1 MKNLKKEEIKSLI
14 REAIDKANLE
24 EGWLDR
30 LKARALSMGKSKEN
44 KALSRAMTILKGFE
58 KQAVDSLMD
67 LQQLTGDDA
76 QTQNLIKSVEESM
89 TEVIARIED
98 VSRALKD
105 EMVGNKWLDKGP
117 SKKDLEAFKDEE
129 PEAEEYEPDSETGEW
144 SARKRQD
151 IEAKRLKNYKRK
163 MAMKRRQAALR
174 RAQLGLPPRKGDAE
188 LLAPMRGLRGR
199 PAGQAR
205 KRKLAQARA
214 SAARVPRPMTE
225 DRNE

>member
-30 LKARALSMGKSKEN
+30 LKARAASMGKGEEKKATAKAGSLVDGFKK
-44 KALSRAMTILKGFE
+44 KALRF
-58 KQAVDSLMD
+58 LMD
-67 LQQLTGDDA
+67 LEMMVGDNPKV
-76 QTQNLIKSVEESM
+76 QKLIKSVETQTQNLVASLDDM
-89 TEVIARIED
+89 R
-98 VSRALKD
+98 D
-105 EMVGNKWLDKGP
+105 EFVGADWFSDEP
-117 SKKDLEAFKDEE
+117 SD
-129 PEAEEYEPDSETGEW
+129 EAEEYEPDSETGQW

-151 IEAKRLKNYKRK
+151 IEAKRLRNFKRK
-163 MAMKRRQAALR
+163 MALKRREH
-174 RAQLGLPPRKGDAE
+174 GLPPRKGDAE